1 MTTEL
6 IQLYDTVSEKIGKDG
21 ATALANYITKFTNE
35 RLNANLDNLV
45 DKPEFHKE
53 VAEIRMDIA
62 DVRVEVKNVYSELKQ
77 DIADVRNEIGEVRS
91 ELKQDIADVRNE
103 IANVRSELKQDIADV
118 RNEIAEVR
126 TDIAAVRT
134 EMVIL
139 KTDLQSEI
147 KDGFSKM
154 NRVAIQWLIGLFA
167 SLITLILTL
176 YFNR

>member
-77 DIADVRNEIGEVRS
+77 DIADVRT
-91 ELKQDIADVRNE
+91 E

-126 TDIAAVRT
+126 TDIAGVRT

>member
-77 DIADVRNEIGEVRS
+77 DIADVRNEIGEVRT
-91 ELKQDIADVRNE
+91 E

-126 TDIAAVRT
+126 TDIAGVRT

-154 NRVAIQWLIGLFA
+154 NRVAIQCLIGLFA

>member
-77 DIADVRNEIGEVRS
+77 DIADVHNEIAEVR
-91 ELKQDIADVRNE
+91 AE

-126 TDIAAVRT
+126 TDIAGVRT

>member
-35 RLNANLDNLV
+35 RLNENFDNLV
-45 DKPEFHKE
+45 SKTEFHQE

-62 DVRVEVKNVYSELKQ
+62 DVRAEVK
-77 DIADVRNEIGEVRS
+77 
-91 ELKQDIADVRNE
+91 
-103 IANVRSELKQDIADV
+103 NVRSELKQDIADI

-126 TDIAAVRT
+126 TDIAGVRT

>member
-62 DVRVEVKNVYSELKQ
+62 NVRTEVKNVHSELKQ
-77 DIADVRNEIGEVRS
+77 DIA
-91 ELKQDIADVRNE
+91 ELRAE
-103 IANVRSELKQDIADV
+103 IANVRSELKQDIA
-118 RNEIAEVR
+118 EVR
-126 TDIAAVRT
+126 TEIANVRSELKQDIAEIRNDMT
-134 EMVIL
+134 IL
-139 KTDLQSEI
+139 RTDLQNEL
-147 KDGFSKM
+147 KEGFSKM
-154 NRVAIQWLIGLFA
+154 NRIFIQWLIGFFT
-167 SLITLILTL
+167 SLVILILTL

>member
-77 DIADVRNEIGEVRS
+77 DIADVRNEI
-91 ELKQDIADVRNE
+91 
-103 IANVRSELKQDIADV
+103 
-118 RNEIAEVR
+118 AEVR
-126 TDIAAVRT
+126 TDIAGVRT

>member
-77 DIADVRNEIGEVRS
+77 DIADVRNEIT
-91 ELKQDIADVRNE
+91 
-103 IANVRSELKQDIADV
+103 
-118 RNEIAEVR
+118 EVR
-126 TDIAAVRT
+126 TDIAGVRT

>member
-6 IQLYDTVSEKIGKDG
+6 IQLYDTVSEKIGKEG

-35 RLNANLDNLV
+35 RLNENFDNLV
-45 DKPEFHKE
+45 SKTEFQQE

-62 DVRVEVKNVYSELKQ
+62 DVRAEVKNVRLELKQ
-77 DIADVRNEIGEVRS
+77 DITELRAEIT
-91 ELKQDIADVRNE
+91 
-103 IANVRSELKQDIADV
+103 NVRSELKQDIADV

-126 TDIAAVRT
+126 TDIAGVRT
-134 EMVIL
+134 EIVML

>member
-62 DVRVEVKNVYSELKQ
+62 DVRVEVK
-77 DIADVRNEIGEVRS
+77 DVRTEIANVRS
-91 ELKQDIADVRNE
+91 ELKQDIADVRTE

-126 TDIAAVRT
+126 TDIAGVRT

>member
-77 DIADVRNEIGEVRS
+77 DIADVHT
-91 ELKQDIADVRNE
+91 E

-126 TDIAAVRT
+126 TDIAGVRT

>member
-77 DIADVRNEIGEVRS
+77 DIADVCNEIGEVRT
-91 ELKQDIADVRNE
+91 E
-103 IANVRSELKQDIADV
+103 IANVRSELKQDIADI

-126 TDIAAVRT
+126 TDIAGVRT